1 MHLTR
6 TALASA
12 ADSACGAKKVPPAK
26 QRSRAAASN
35 IDPRVRQQLWK
46 LANPP
51 PGHEAAA
58 GRAQDSK
65 QPAAAEKQGSGQP
78 AAQC

>member
-6 TALASA
+6 TAFAA
-12 ADSACGAKKVPPAK
+12 VADSACGAKKVPPAK
-26 QRSRAAASN
+26 RCSSAAASSV
-35 IDPRVRQQLWK
+35 DPRVRQQLWK

-51 PGHEAAA
+51 PGREAAA
-58 GRAQDSK
+58 GKAQDRK
-65 QPAAAEKQGSGQP
+65 QPAAADKEDSGQP

>member
-6 TALASA
+6 TALAAA
-12 ADSACGAKKVPPAK
+12 ADSACVAKKVPPAK
-26 QRSRAAASN
+26 QGSSAAASN

-51 PGHEAAA
+51 PGREAVA
-58 GRAQDSK
+58 GKAQDSK
-65 QPAAAEKQGSGQP
+65 QPAAAEKQDSGQP
-78 AAQC
+78 AAQY

>member
-6 TALASA
+6 TALAAA
-12 ADSACGAKKVPPAK
+12 ADSACGAKKAPPAK
-26 QRSRAAASN
+26 QRTSAATSN

-51 PGHEAAA
+51 PGREAAA
-58 GRAQDSK
+58 GKAQNSK
-65 QPAAAEKQGSGQP
+65 QPAAADNQDSGQP

>member
-6 TALASA
+6 TALTSA

-26 QRSRAAASN
+26 QRSSAAASN

-51 PGHEAAA
+51 PGREAAA
-58 GRAQDSK
+58 GKALDNK
-65 QPAAAEKQGSGQP
+65 QPAAAEKQDIRQP